1 MKIYVDE
8 NIAQQIVTRLRAEGY
23 SVEYVTRQVDDRLIL
38 EEAYTQQALL
48 IPSDKDFER
57 LVLNEHRPTFG
68 VVLLRISRSMP
79 ITDRA
84 KILVN
89 VLRHRRKE
97 LEGAFTTL
105 TEAIIDIR
113 RPLL

>member
-8 NIAQQIVTRLRAEGY
+8 NIAQQIVVRLRAEGH
-23 SVEYVTRQVDDRLIL
+23 SVTYVTRQVDDRIIL
-38 EEAYTQQALL
+38 EDAFSQQALL
-48 IPSDKDFER
+48 IRYDKNFER
-57 LVLNEHRPTFG
+57 LVLHERKPTSG
-68 VVLLRISRSMP
+68 VLLLRISRAIP
-79 ITDRA
+79 IIDRA
-84 KILVN
+84 NILAN
-89 VLRHRRKE
+89 VLRHRQKE

>member
-1 MKIYVDE
+1 MRIYVDE
-8 NIAQQIVTRLRAEGY
+8 NIAQQIVARLRAEGY

-38 EEAYTQQALL
+38 EEAHTQQALL
-48 IPSDKDFER
+48 ITSDKDFER

-68 VVLLRISRSMP
+68 VLLLRISRNIP
-79 ITDRA
+79 VTDRA
-84 KILVN
+84 NILVN
-89 VLRHRRKE
+89 VLRHRQKE

-113 RPLL
+113 HPLL